1 MEQVTSCTA
10 LPDNRSARCAATAE
24 AVACSNDSPVKS
36 QPDASTNLAAALRRS
51 KVVSISTGARS
62 PKRPRAEAMSEI
74 RLASVSAKLSRSA
87 SASRPSAP
95 LRYATSSRVKRSPAP
110 FRTV

>member
-1 MEQVTSCTA
+1 
-10 LPDNRSARCAATAE
+10 
-24 AVACSNDSPVKS
+24 
-36 QPDASTNLAAALRRS
+36 
-51 KVVSISTGARS
+51 
-62 PKRPRAEAMSEI
+62 MSEI